1 MAGKEKKTKLGLFAS
16 SMGSSALKS
25 MSRAGK
31 QMEKAAV
38 KAKQKAVEKIGNV
51 PPSPEDPE
59 IVAAE
64 AGLKTTKNEIYAL
77 SDIVRNLYDARIHE
91 ATYLAQLC
99 DRVKTIG
106 ANDTFGALMQRICAA
121 LVDFERVS
129 TEHLNR
135 MKEELVVPLE
145 NFRDKDIDAAQSLK
159 LKVAHHI
166 RSSLLRIPT

>member
-1 MAGKEKKTKLGLFAS
+1 
-16 SMGSSALKS
+16 

-91 ATYLAQLC
+91 ATYLAQMV
-99 DRVKTIG
+99 DRINKIG
-106 ANDTFGALMQRICAA
+106 ANDNFGALMQRIGAA
-121 LVDFERVS
+121 LTDFERVS

-145 NFRDKDIDAAQSLK
+145 SFRDKDIEAAQSLK
-159 LKVAHHI
+159 LKVAENLVSDI
-166 RSSLLRIPT
+166 K